1 MDNVQKCDFRNID
14 DVEIDTF
21 YTNAQFLL
29 CWESKE
35 EAQRQQF
42 DLKEGVALEVLDAK

>member
-21 YTNAQFLL
+21 YKNAQFLCVEKVKKKPKDSSL
-29 CWESKE
+29 T
-35 EAQRQQF
+35 
-42 DLKEGVALEVLDAK
+42 

>member
-21 YTNAQFLL
+21 YTNAQFLFCVEKVKKKPKDSSL
-29 CWESKE
+29 T
-35 EAQRQQF
+35 
-42 DLKEGVALEVLDAK
+42 